1 MAHIPYGYEIV
12 DGIAVVNL
20 EKKAKLER
28 LFELYNSGTALKVAG
43 DELGFGLKHSGV
55 ARLISNTVYL
65 GTDFYPA
72 IIDEET
78 FERAAQER
86 LKRATHLGRIRDY
99 SQVKEEKRVRQSYFL
114 GEVKKKFADPFE
126 QAAFAYSQIR
136 SEEK

>member
-12 DGIAVVNL
+12 DGIAVVNP

-28 LFELYNSGTALKVAG
+28 LFELYNSGAALKVTG
-43 DELGFGLKHSGV
+43 DELGFGLEHCGV

-78 FERAAQER
+78 FERAGQER
-86 LKRATHLGRIRDY
+86 LKRAKRLGRIHDY
-99 SQVKEEKRVRQSYFL
+99 SKVEKEKRVRQRYFL
-114 GEVKKKFADPFE
+114 DKVERKFSDPFE